1 MSPKVRRKKG
11 SKRVK
16 ISFVATILVLTAIAL
31 IAYSFSFRIPSYS
44 VPANLPP
51 YGGLMGKY
59 APFDSLQVS
68 FANLTAIRTEN
79 ASAVPNK
86 QAVNLDNPE
95 VIIRTAAVESQV
107 FVTLL
112 DTKSG
117 INNTAT
123 VAVLASGPFSNLTQG
138 LLHSN
143 LVPDREGMFSIYHVN
158 DSSNGRTKGELMALI
173 PGDSSVVF
181 VENAA
186 DAKATILRVLSV
198 REGQVP
204 SILTVQ
210 NITRMLFTVGGT
222 DHLAISVQNFP
233 GEVLTS
239 RIGLLT
245 VDATGGRV
253 QLTHVV
259 QFASPNLAGSQ
270 VGRVQAVYRFAS
282 DFSQWEECIKAVE
295 TLGFSNL
302 QGVVHLAGV

>member
-1 MSPKVRRKKG
+1 MRRKKN
-11 SKRVK
+11 SNRVK
-16 ISFVATILVLTAIAL
+16 ISFVATILVLTSIAL

-44 VPANLPP
+44 IPTNLPP

-68 FANLTAIRTEN
+68 FANLTAIRAEN

-86 QAVNLDNPE
+86 QAVNLDNP
-95 VIIRTAAVESQV
+95 VVTVRTAAVESQV
-107 FVTLL
+107 LVTLL
-112 DTKSG
+112 DATSG
-117 INNTAT
+117 INNTAM
-123 VAVLASGPFSNLTQG
+123 VAVLAGGSFSNLAQG
-138 LLHSN
+138 FLHSN
-143 LVPDREGMFSIYHVN
+143 LVPDKEGSYSIYHVN
-158 DSSNGRTKGELMALI
+158 DSSNGRTKGELMTLV
-173 PGDSSVVF
+173 PSDSSVVF

-210 NITRMLFTVGGT
+210 NMTRMLFAVGGT
-222 DHLAISVQNFP
+222 NHLAISIQNFR
-233 GEVLTS
+233 GEVQTS
-239 RIGLLT
+239 RMGLLT
-245 VDATGGRV
+245 VDVGGGKV

-259 QFASPNLAGSQ
+259 QFASPSDAGSQ

-282 DFSQWEECIKAVE
+282 DYSQWEECIKAVE
-295 TLGFSNL
+295 TLSFSNL

>member
-1 MSPKVRRKKG
+1 
-11 SKRVK
+11 
-16 ISFVATILVLTAIAL
+16 
-31 IAYSFSFRIPSYS
+31 
-44 VPANLPP
+44 
-51 YGGLMGKY
+51 MGKY

-68 FANLTAIRTEN
+68 FANLTAIRAEN

-86 QAVNLDNPE
+86 QAVNLDNPG
-95 VIIRTAAVESQV
+95 VIVRTAGVESQV
-107 FVTLL
+107 LVTLL
-112 DTKSG
+112 DTTSG
-117 INNTAT
+117 INNTAM
-123 VAVLASGPFSNLTQG
+123 VAVLASGSFSNLTQG
-138 LLHSN
+138 FLHSN
-143 LVPDREGMFSIYHVN
+143 LVPDLEGSFSIYRVN
-158 DSSNGRTKGELMALI
+158 DSSNGRTKSELMTLV

-210 NITRMLFTVGGT
+210 NMTRMLFAVGGT
-222 DHLAISVQNFP
+222 NHLAISIQNFR
-233 GEVLTS
+233 GEVQTS

-259 QFASPNLAGSQ
+259 QFASPSDAGSQ
-270 VGRVQAVYRFAS
+270 VGRVQSVYRFAS
-282 DFSQWEECIKAVE
+282 DYSQWEECIKAVE

>member
-1 MSPKVRRKKG
+1 MRRKK
-11 SKRVK
+11 SKNRVK
-16 ISFVATILVLTAIAL
+16 ISFVATILVLTAVAL
-31 IAYSFSFRIPSYS
+31 IAYSFNFRIPNYS
-44 VPANLPP
+44 IPTSLPP

-68 FANLTAIRTEN
+68 FANLTAIRAEN

-86 QAVNLDNPE
+86 QAVNLTNPE
-95 VIIRTAAVESQV
+95 VIVRTASVESQV
-107 FVTLL
+107 LVTLL
-112 DTKSG
+112 DTTSG

-123 VAVLASGPFSNLTQG
+123 VSVLASRSFSNLSQR
-138 LLHSN
+138 LAQSN
-143 LVPDREGMFSIYHVN
+143 LVPDQEGSFSLYHVN
-158 DSSNGRTKGELMALI
+158 DSSNGRTKGELMTLV
-173 PGDSSVVF
+173 PGDSSVIF

-210 NITRMLFTVGGT
+210 NMTRMLYAVGGT
-222 DHLAISVQNFP
+222 NHLAISIQNFR
-233 GEVLTS
+233 GEVQTS

-245 VDATGGRV
+245 VDAAGGSV

-259 QFASPNLAGSQ
+259 QFGSPSEAGSQ

-282 DFSQWEECIKAVE
+282 DYSQWEECIKAVE
-295 TLGFSNL
+295 MLHFSDL
-302 QGVVHLAGV
+302 QGTVHLAGV